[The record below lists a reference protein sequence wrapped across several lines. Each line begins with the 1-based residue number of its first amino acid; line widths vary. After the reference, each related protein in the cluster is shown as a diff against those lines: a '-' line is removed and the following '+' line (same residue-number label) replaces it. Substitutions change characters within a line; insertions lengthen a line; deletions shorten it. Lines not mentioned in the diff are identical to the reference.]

1 MPFEGFPRN
10 VRATAVPDP
19 VFNSLLEEIEDLA
32 ELKVILRLIWLL
44 GQQRGPVRYVAERDL
59 LSDSTMLA
67 ALQGMGGNP
76 HDHIRQALALGVTR
90 GTLLRQT
97 NEDATERFYLLNTDG
112 NRKALSNRLEG
123 LAPAASSPATP
134 EAGEKRPRAGADG
147 SSIYDLYE
155 NNIGTIGPMMAQQLA
170 EAEERY
176 PPRWI
181 EEAFSTAIFE
191 NKRSWRY
198 IAGILRRWA
207 AEGRGGMEPAE
218 EARPGPQPGVGVKA
232 GATLWEGDGRQHGEP
247 GRHSEKDGRSRIPED
262 FQRR

>member
-1 MPFEGFPRN
+1 MRVTP
-10 VRATAVPDP
+10 VPDP

-32 ELKVILRLIWLL
+32 ELKVTLRLIWLL
-44 GQQRGPVRYVAERDL
+44 GQQRGQVRYVAERDL
-59 LSDSTMLA
+59 LTDSTILA

-76 HDHIRQALALGVTR
+76 QEHVQHALALAVTR
-90 GTLLRQT
+90 GTLLRQS
-97 NEDATERFYLLNTDG
+97 NEDATERFYLLNTDA
-112 NRKALSNRLEG
+112 NRRAVARRSEG
-123 LAPAASSPATP
+123 FAPAVSVPAIP
-134 EAGEKRPRAGADG
+134 EAGETRARAEAGG

-155 NNIGTIGPMMAQQLA
+155 NNIGTIGPLMAQQLA

-181 EEAFSTAIFE
+181 EEAFSAAIVE

-207 AEGRGGMEPAE
+207 AEGRGGMETRE
-218 EARPGPQPGVGVKA
+218 ETSPGPQPGVGVKA

-247 GRHSEKDGRSRIPED
+247 GRHSEKDGRAGPPRSR
-262 FQRR
+262 QRR